1 MQSVKPVAATCTHE
15 TNDIFKNHFV
25 AGFHPRCA
33 YGSRTLIP
41 GPMLCWHVTQ
51 ATANCGA
58 ASAGCFTAVN
68 QAACPAGSITFQTG
82 SASVPSAWSAANQTA
97 AGNTNSGALLPI
109 ATYGAELAGTGKN
122 ELWLYWKPV
131 HPLLTVGAAVTDCA
145 GGAAVRRLL
154 QSDTA
159 TTSTATYTWT
169 YTLDG
174 QPAGGSQTP
183 VSASTTP
190 KITIQPWALNLANV
204 SSPGASAEHTPAPLQ
219 HKVMSH
225 EHHPRTAA
233 ITRTSTIATGLCC
246 CHGFDCP
253 PPHLVV
259 HF

>member
-1 MQSVKPVAATCTHE
+1 MQSVKPVATTCTHE
-15 TNDIFKNHFV
+15 TDDIIKDHFV

-41 GPMLCWHVTQ
+41 GPMLCWYVTQ

-82 SASVPSAWSAANQTA
+82 SASVPTAWSAANQTA

-131 HPLLTVGAAVTDCA
+131 HPLLTVGAAVTADCA

-154 QSDTA
+154 QADTT
-159 TTSTATYTWT
+159 TTSTATYTWS

-174 QPAGGSQTP
+174 QPAGGSSTP

-204 SSPGASAEHTPAPLQ
+204 SSPGASAEHTQHPPPAY
-219 HKVMSH
+219 SH
-225 EHHPRTAA
+225 EP
-233 ITRTSTIATGLCC
+233 
-246 CHGFDCP
+246 
-253 PPHLVV
+253 
-259 HF
+259 